1 MMTAASLMIS
11 CSPKID
17 GATGLELLRK
27 PIVALA
33 RAANEDGGPQTAK
46 ATRNVVATWQAAI
59 GEGPR

>member
-1 MMTAASLMIS
+1 MIS

-17 GATGLELLRK
+17 DATGLQLLRK
-27 PIVALA
+27 PIVELA
-33 RAANEDGGPQTAK
+33 KAANTDGGPETIK